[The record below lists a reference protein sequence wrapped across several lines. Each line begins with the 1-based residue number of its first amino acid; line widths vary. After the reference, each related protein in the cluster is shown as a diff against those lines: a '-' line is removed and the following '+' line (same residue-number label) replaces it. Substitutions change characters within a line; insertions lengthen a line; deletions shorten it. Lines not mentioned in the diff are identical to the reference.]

1 MKKAYA
7 SAAFWLGILLAGSS
21 CSRALDPPL
30 DISQYGH
37 TAWKV
42 RDGFVNGIIDSI
54 AQTPDGYLW
63 LGADSGLFRFDG
75 VGRPVP
81 WQPPAGQQLPSSL
94 IRDLLVSRDG
104 TLWIGTQKGLAKWKD
119 GRLTTLPELAGQ
131 IVGKVFQD
139 RLGTVWISLISP
151 GRICA
156 VRSAKVECNG
166 SGSFGNSAFRIYE
179 DRKGTLWVSG
189 ETAVWRWAPGP
200 PRQYALPPGVRY
212 TNALIEDDAG
222 ELLIGTPNGLYQL
235 SDGRIRKYALAGIA
249 GDIRASPFFRS
260 KDGRLWIGTDNQG
273 VLQLRDGRIE
283 KFSAIEGL
291 TDDGVVSI
299 FEDREGTIWVSTLGG
314 LDRFRVPAVSTI
326 SRDEGLLNAT
336 VASVEATADGSVWI
350 GTRLGLSR
358 WQSGRIA
365 TYRSVSSLKGNRDP
379 HPSAAQSSAAEI
391 ANSGL
396 RGGISAQGLDDRGR
410 LWVGTAE
417 AVYYFDKGRFV
428 SAYDALGGNV
438 ASISGDGRGNVWILN
453 GNVGFF
459 KWKPEGVVEKISWP
473 GRPGYFWAALLLD
486 LPKDGLWLGFLDE
499 AGGLAYLKDGRVL
512 TTYTAANGLG
522 KGRVTHLRFGSRGAL
537 WAATQ
542 GGLSRIKDGHIAT
555 LTSANGLPCETV
567 HWSIEDD
574 DHSVWLYMPC
584 GLVRIARSELDAWV
598 SDPRYVLKTTLFD
611 SSDGVRSRPIVGGT
625 SPAVTKSSDG
635 RIWFATFD
643 GVSVVD
649 PHHLA
654 FNKLPPP
661 VHIEKITADDKPFD
675 LSSGMKL
682 PAQVR
687 NLDIDYTAL
696 SLVVPEKVRFRIKLE
711 GQDKDWRELVNVRHV
726 EYTNL
731 PPRHYKFRV
740 LACNNSGV
748 WNEIGDSLDF
758 TIPPAWYQTNLFR
771 AACVAAF
778 FLFIWAVYQFRV
790 QQMQEQERKFRE
802 AVETMPALAF
812 VADPRGDRPFVNRGW
827 LEYTGLS
834 AEQASG
840 SGWEKAIHPDDLKRV
855 LERWRTA
862 QSTGQPL
869 DYESRLRR
877 GSDGVYRWFQTRARP
892 LRDSR
897 GKVVKWCAVATDI
910 EDRKRAEQ
918 LQADLAHVGR
928 VSTMGELAASISHEL
943 NQPITASIL
952 NASLQIEFLE
962 RNPPDLSEV
971 RERAATIIEMGTMA
985 SEIID
990 RLRSLYKKETP
1001 KRGPLGV
1008 NEVIIEM
1015 VELLRGQATRHAVS
1029 LRTDLSND
1037 LPNVIAD
1044 RVQVQQVLMNLML
1057 NAIEAMSDTGG
1068 VLTVRSQLRQDRE
1081 IEISVNDTGPGLPVG
1096 KADQIF
1102 DAFFTTKPQ
1111 GSGMGLAISKTI
1123 VESHGGQIW
1132 ANGNGGSG
1140 ATFHFTLPVASPE
1153 TDTPST

>member
-7 SAAFWLGILLAGSS
+7 SAALLLGILLAGSS
-21 CSRALDPPL
+21 CSRALDPSL

-42 RDGFVNGIIDSI
+42 RDGFINGIIDSF

-63 LGADSGLFRFDG
+63 LGADSGLYRFDG

-156 VRSAKVECNG
+156 VRGAKVECNG

-179 DRKGTLWVSG
+179 DRKGNLWVSG

-200 PRQYALPPGVRY
+200 PRKYALPPGVRY

-260 KDGRLWIGTDNQG
+260 KDGHLWIGTDNQG

-291 TDDGVVSI
+291 TDDGVVCI

-358 WQSGRIA
+358 WQDGRIT

-379 HPSAAQSSAAEI
+379 HPSVAQSSAAEVV
-391 ANSGL
+391 NSVL
-396 RGGISAQGLDDRGR
+396 RGAISSQGLDARGR
-410 LWVGTAE
+410 LWVATAE

-473 GRPGYFWAALLLD
+473 GPPGYFWAALLLD

-661 VHIEKITADDKPFD
+661 VHIENIRADDKTVAI
-675 LSSGMKL
+675 SNGMHL
-682 PAQVR
+682 PTGVR
-687 NLDIDYTAL
+687 HLDIDYTAL
-696 SLVVPEKVRFRIKLE
+696 SLVVPEKVRFRVKLE
-711 GQDKDWRELVNVRHV
+711 GEDKDWRELFNVRHV

-731 PPRHYKFRV
+731 SPRHYKFRV

-748 WNEIGDSLDF
+748 WNVTGDSLDF
-758 TIPPAWYQTNLFR
+758 TIPPAWYQTNWFYAL
-771 AACVAAF
+771 C
-778 FLFIWAVYQFRV
+778 
-790 QQMQEQERKFRE
+790 
-802 AVETMPALAF
+802 ALAF
-812 VADPRGDRPFVNRGW
+812 LALTW
-827 LEYTGLS
+827 GLY
-834 AEQASG
+834 Q
-840 SGWEKAIHPDDLKRV
+840 LRV
-855 LERWRTA
+855 LQLQREFNAVLEARVGERTRVARDIHDTLL
-862 QSTGQPL
+862 QSFQALLPL
-869 DYESRLRR
+869 FQVAIYKLPEGAADARNTLELALDRASNAVAEGRDAIQGLRSSTVEKNDLALAIETVGEEVASADANPSSPKFNVVVEGTSRDLHPILRDEIYRIAAEALRNAFRHAEAKSVEVEIRYDAKHFQLRIRDDGKGIPDEVLRR
-877 GSDGVYRWFQTRARP
+877 
-892 LRDSR
+892 
-897 GKVVKWCAVATDI
+897 
-910 EDRKRAEQ
+910 E
-918 LQADLAHVGR
+918 GR
-928 VSTMGELAASISHEL
+928 EGHYGMPGM
-943 NQPITASIL
+943 
-952 NASLQIEFLE
+952 
-962 RNPPDLSEV
+962 
-971 RERAATIIEMGTMA
+971 RERAKLMGGRLTIWTEVDGGT
-985 SEIID
+985 
-990 RLRSLYKKETP
+990 
-1001 KRGPLGV
+1001 
-1008 NEVIIEM
+1008 
-1015 VELLRGQATRHAVS
+1015 
-1029 LRTDLSND
+1029 
-1037 LPNVIAD
+1037 
-1044 RVQVQQVLMNLML
+1044 
-1057 NAIEAMSDTGG
+1057 
-1068 VLTVRSQLRQDRE
+1068 E
-1081 IEISVNDTGPGLPVG
+1081 IELFIPASKVYAKSHRRFWHVG
-1096 KADQIF
+1096 K
-1102 DAFFTTKPQ
+1102 
-1111 GSGMGLAISKTI
+1111 GS
-1123 VESHGGQIW
+1123 
-1132 ANGNGGSG
+1132 
-1140 ATFHFTLPVASPE
+1140 P
-1153 TDTPST
+1153 TDTDVKARLD